1 MNAVRLLTKTFAIN
15 RCYRPLQFESRRF
28 IKRFVAPTL
37 IEITRRQ
44 KKLGPQPEPIRS
56 NFLEWNR
63 GSELYSFN
71 ARLNEKFDKSLL
83 EQAFIHRSYV
93 IKEEES
99 LKKQGIQ
106 DPKLDLTDNRELIE
120 NGRTFVSKVIQK
132 YLHETLP
139 NLPDDGVMAIHN
151 YLMSEECLANA
162 SKHIGTKELILTVEH
177 PVSKETLANTF
188 LALVAALIESVD
200 ANHAA
205 IFVRDFLITILADK
219 ELPSVWIPS
228 NPLQELNDLL
238 SKEGRG
244 LAEPRIIGEAGVN
257 TLLASY
263 HVAVYSDKQCLG
275 IGCGVT
281 VNEAKEVALIDA
293 LCKIYGLADSSKP
306 IRFDKVIEME

>member
-1 MNAVRLLTKTFAIN
+1 MNAVRLLTKTFALN
-15 RCYRPLQFESRRF
+15 RCYRPVQFETRRF
-28 IKRFVAPTL
+28 IKRYIAPTQM
-37 IEITRRQ
+37 EITRRK
-44 KKLGPQPEPIRS
+44 KKLGPQPESIRS

-71 ARLNEKFDKSLL
+71 ARLSEKFDTTLL
-83 EQAFIHRSYV
+83 DQAFIHRSYI
-93 IKEEES
+93 IKEEENQ
-99 LKKQGIQ
+99 KQQGIQ
-106 DPKLDLTDNRELIE
+106 DPKLDISDNRELIE
-120 NGRTFVSKVIQK
+120 NGRTFVSKVVKK
-132 YLHETLP
+132 YLHENLP
-139 NLPDDGVMAIHN
+139 NLPDDGIMGIHN
-151 YLMSEECLANA
+151 YLLSEECLANA
-162 SKHIGTKELILTVEH
+162 SIHIGTKDLILTAEH
-177 PVSKETLANTF
+177 PVLKETLANTF
-188 LALVAALIESVD
+188 LALAAALVESVD

-228 NPLQELNDLL
+228 NPLQELNDIL

-281 VNEAKEVALIDA
+281 VNEAKEVAAVDA

-306 IRFDKVIEME
+306 IRFNKVIEME